1 MESSANLQLSQRIK
15 ADRTMRG
22 WTLDQFAERSGV
34 SRAMISK
41 IERGEVSPTAA
52 ILARLAS
59 GLGVSL
65 ATLFSDDTQGGEPL
79 SRAKDQT
86 VWTDPETGYER
97 RNVSSPGAA
106 GAAEIVDVVF
116 PAGGRIVFDNMRE
129 RSSLS
134 QQIWI
139 IEGIMEMT
147 VGGETT
153 HLEKGDCL
161 FMRLDQPLV
170 FHNPSDRPARY
181 AAVISR
187 QQL

>member
-1 MESSANLQLSQRIK
+1 MESSPETHLSWRIK
-15 ADRTMRG
+15 SDRVARG
-22 WTLDQFAERSGV
+22 WTLDEFAEKSGV

-41 IERGEVSPTAA
+41 IERGEASPTAA

-59 GLGVSL
+59 GLGISL
-65 ATLFSDDTQGGEPL
+65 ATLFADDTEEGSPV
-79 SRAKDQT
+79 SRAVDQT

-97 RNVSSPGAA
+97 RNVSPPGAA
-106 GAAEIVDVVF
+106 GAAEIVEVVF
-116 PAGGRIVFDNMRE
+116 PAGGRVVFENTRE
-129 RSSLS
+129 RSALS

-139 IEGIMEMT
+139 IEGRLDMT
-147 VGGETT
+147 VGTETT
-153 HLEKGDCL
+153 RLERGDCL

-187 QQL
+187 HAF